1 MHLTGFREWNLHA
14 SHAASRS
21 HAEISLSIY
30 LVCEILINAYRG
42 HPYGSLPSFDLDKFK
57 GSFDIWLKK
66 WNVFLTLSTINSA
79 LPEEERDE

>member
-30 LVCEILINAYRG
+30 LVCQILINAYRG
-42 HPYGSLPSFDLDKFK
+42 HVMRDLPRSI
-57 GSFDIWLKK
+57 SAHTP
-66 WNVFLTLSTINSA
+66 LTNRNTFTA
-79 LPEEERDE
+79 